1 MSVPTIGDPLKG
13 PSDRQPE
20 QKLEQKEEGEN
31 ILQIQFKSCWN
42 KKTRIVETIV
52 VSHLKRTH
60 DRLWQQ
66 PSQWIVLIFLL
77 HPLIT
82 KLTSL

>member
-20 QKLEQKEEGEN
+20 QKLEQREEGEN

-42 KKTRIVETIV
+42 KKQE
-52 VSHLKRTH
+52 L
-60 DRLWQQ
+60 
-66 PSQWIVLIFLL
+66 
-77 HPLIT
+77 
-82 KLTSL
+82 